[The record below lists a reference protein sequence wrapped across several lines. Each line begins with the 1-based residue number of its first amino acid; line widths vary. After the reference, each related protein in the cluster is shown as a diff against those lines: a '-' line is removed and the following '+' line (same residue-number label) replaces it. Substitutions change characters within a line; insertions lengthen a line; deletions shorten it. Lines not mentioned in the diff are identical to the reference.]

1 MNHADVLGVAPDAD
15 LATIK
20 AAYRAK
26 LKEFPAHSHP
36 EEFKAVRA
44 AYEALRKPGAQTSAA
59 EDEKLME
66 PKALGVTVDAELIR
80 ALRQRVMAE
89 VEKPLEDLI
98 KLSF

>member
-1 MNHADVLGVAPDAD
+1 MNHAEVLGVAPDAD
-15 LATIK
+15 LAAVK

-44 AYEALRKPGAQTSAA
+44 AYEALRKPGGQTSAA
-59 EDEKLME
+59 EDKGLME
-66 PKALGVTVDAELIR
+66 PKMLGANVDAELIT

-89 VEKPLEDLI
+89 VEKPLEELI